1 MLAEFL
7 SEQGE
12 WAQVMPGARA
22 CLFSLCERS
31 FPLPLR
37 LEPLHF
43 EVLFCLAG
51 MVTLTRRDG
60 SVLRLGTRQVL
71 LLTDISD
78 LTDARVETGLKGV
91 LVAVD
96 ARGARESLKTI
107 CDLLG
112 GLALNTEQVR
122 RWMASRGGCAVEG
135 PSHWSQAAFAD
146 LDRLPQSERAR
157 WCVWKSV
164 ELLYLLSAPGEPA
177 AEMVSGAGSGD
188 DPDPGRNPP
197 IYGGASGRTPLHL
210 DLEPPRLPLCND
222 IQGGVPPPVR
232 AAGPHLAAAAA
243 DGACGGAAAGLL
255 PQRAGGGPISG
266 IWQRQPV
273 LRRLSPA
280 VRHDAG
286 HVSKNVRT
294 GITLVRFG
302 DTQEFI
308 PSAIISQYAKGRVCF
323 RDRRRSQ

>member
-51 MVTLTRRDG
+51 MLTLTRRDG
-60 SVLRLGTRQVL
+60 SALRLGTRQVL

-96 ARGARESLKTI
+96 ARNARESLRAV
-107 CDLLG
+107 CHLLG
-112 GLALNTEQVR
+112 GLNLDTTRVR
-122 RWMASRGGCAVEG
+122 QWMASRGGCAVEG

-164 ELLYLLSAPGEPA
+164 ELLYLLCAPQEPA
-177 AEMVSGAGSGD
+177 PSQEGTLEDVARYMEE
-188 DPDPGRNPP
+188 
-197 IYGGASGRTPLHL
+197 HL
-210 DLEPPRLPLCND
+210 DEPLSIPQLSRRALLSPTAFKAAFRRRYGLAVHAWLRQRRMD
-222 IQGGVPPPVR
+222 R
-232 AAGPHLAAAAA
+232 AAQLLQGSSLSVLEVAQSVGYSSGSQFTAAFRERYGTSPGKFRKMSK
-243 DGACGGAAAGLL
+243 GA
-255 PQRAGGGPISG
+255 
-266 IWQRQPV
+266 
-273 LRRLSPA
+273 
-280 VRHDAG
+280 
-286 HVSKNVRT
+286 
-294 GITLVRFG
+294 
-302 DTQEFI
+302 
-308 PSAIISQYAKGRVCF
+308 
-323 RDRRRSQ
+323 

>member
-7 SEQGE
+7 SKQGE
-12 WAQVMPGARA
+12 WTQVMPGARA

-96 ARGARESLKTI
+96 ARGARASLKAI
-107 CDLLG
+107 CYLLG
-112 GLALNTEQVR
+112 GLALNTDQVR
-122 RWMASRGGCAVEG
+122 RWMVSRGGCAVEG
-135 PSHWSQAAFAD
+135 PSRWSQAAFAD

-164 ELLYLLSAPGEPA
+164 ELLYLLSAQGEPA
-177 AEMVSGAGSGD
+177 AEMVPVLDQELAET
-188 DPDPGRNPP
+188 RR
-197 IYGGASGRTPLHL
+197 YMEAHL
-210 DLEPPRLPLCND
+210 DEPLSISTLSRRACLSATTFKEGFRRLYGL
-222 IQGGVPPPVR
+222 PVHTWLQQRRMER
-232 AAGPHLAAAAA
+232 AAELLRDSSLSVLGVAQSVGYSSASQFSAAFRRQYGMSPTVYRKMSEPA
-243 DGACGGAAAGLL
+243 
-255 PQRAGGGPISG
+255 QHRPI
-266 IWQRQPV
+266 R
-273 LRRLSPA
+273 
-280 VRHDAG
+280 
-286 HVSKNVRT
+286 
-294 GITLVRFG
+294 
-302 DTQEFI
+302 
-308 PSAIISQYAKGRVCF
+308 
-323 RDRRRSQ
+323 

>member
-51 MVTLTRRDG
+51 MLTLTRRDG
-60 SVLRLGTRQVL
+60 SALRLGTRQVL

-96 ARGARESLKTI
+96 ARGARESLKAI

-112 GLALNTEQVR
+112 GLTLNTDQVR
-122 RWMASRGGCAVEG
+122 RWMVSRGGCAVEG
-135 PSHWSQAAFAD
+135 PSPWSQAAFAD

-164 ELLYLLSAPGEPA
+164 ELLYLLSAQEEQGMSTLPGPMPDRNIARLLAETRRYMEEHLDEPLTIPALSRRACLSATMFKEGFRRLYGLPVHTWLRLRRMERA
-177 AEMVSGAGSGD
+177 AELLHTPGLNLEGVAKAVGYSSVS
-188 DPDPGRNPP
+188 
-197 IYGGASGRTPLHL
+197 
-210 DLEPPRLPLCND
+210 
-222 IQGGVPPPVR
+222 QF
-232 AAGPHLAAAAA
+232 AAAF
-243 DGACGGAAAGLL
+243 
-255 PQRAGGGPISG
+255 
-266 IWQRQPV
+266 RQQYGVTPDQY
-273 LRRLSPA
+273 R
-280 VRHDAG
+280 
-286 HVSKNVRT
+286 KNV
-294 GITLVRFG
+294 
-302 DTQEFI
+302 
-308 PSAIISQYAKGRVCF
+308 
-323 RDRRRSQ
+323 